1 MARIYTR
8 HTGRVDERLVGLA
21 RELEA
26 RDERLASAIA
36 EVDELQRSTERV
48 RGRAGA
54 LADLLARL
62 PAERAA
68 AAAAVDEAAG
78 ELEARERTLA
88 EAEADVAR
96 LEGSRHEERLAEARR
111 VRVRATD
118 AASAARRKLGRAEEA
133 REALEREAAAAE
145 REAPEVERDAR
156 ALAERLGRVPRISH
170 GATAQPD
177 DGLEGT
183 IEWGGRARAALFV
196 VRGSLDLER
205 ERVVREANE
214 LAASALGEPASAL
227 SVAGVRARIER
238 G

>member
-1 MARIYTR
+1 MTRIYTR
-8 HTGRVDERLVGLA
+8 HTGRVDERLVDLA

-26 RDERLASAIA
+26 RDERLAAAIA
-36 EVDELQRSTERV
+36 EVDELQRSTERI
-48 RGRAGA
+48 RGRAGE
-54 LADLLARL
+54 LAELLARL

-68 AAAAVDEAAG
+68 AAGAVEEAAR

-88 EAEADVAR
+88 DAEAEVAR

-111 VRVRATD
+111 VRVRAAD
-118 AASAARRKLGRAEEA
+118 AASAARRKLERAEEA
-133 REALEREAAAAE
+133 RGELEREAAAAE

-156 ALAERLGRVPRISH
+156 RLADRLARVPRVSH
-170 GATAQPD
+170 GATDAPEH
-177 DGLEGT
+177 GLDAT

-196 VRGSLDLER
+196 VRGGLDLER

-227 SVAGVRARIER
+227 SVSVVRARLER
-238 G
+238 A